1 MIASCLRDNREI
13 EVFQHNKCF
22 YQILPLQKNGRA
34 FLNLTHLILYPS
46 KENIA
51 EIPEGFKY
59 CHYLIEGKLYESV
72 LTSDINSKDSP
83 FRLMD
88 QLSSNIQ
95 NIKITQL
102 SIFDEEIEED
112 EEEEEEEED
121 DE

>member
-1 MIASCLRDNREI
+1 MIATCLRDNREI

-22 YQILPLQKNGRA
+22 YQILPLQKNGRP

-59 CHYLIEGKLYESV
+59 CHWLVEGKLYDDI
-72 LTSDINSKDSP
+72 LTSDVVSKDYP

-88 QLSSNIQ
+88 ELSSGVTSV
-95 NIKITQL
+95 KITQL

-112 EEEEEEEED
+112 EEEEED